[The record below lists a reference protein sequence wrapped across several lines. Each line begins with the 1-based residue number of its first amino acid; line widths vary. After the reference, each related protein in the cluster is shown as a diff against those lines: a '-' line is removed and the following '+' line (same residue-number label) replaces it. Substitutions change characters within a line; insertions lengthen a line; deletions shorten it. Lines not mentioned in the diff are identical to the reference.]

1 MFSLFFSHLGIGL
14 LGCLLFVPY
23 KRLGRGFFRFNVLL
37 ALGFL
42 SVAAAFR
49 AGTGAGASRELFAC
63 ILLAAVYVASLQF
76 RRNPVSPVLL
86 AAAAAAGVASML
98 REASGLAAAA
108 AAPMSTALLAAHFVT
123 SSALLGAVLL
133 DMILGHWYL
142 VIPGLSFG
150 HLQRM
155 TLLLAAALGLR
166 IAVIAWSIGVSWS
179 VWQDTLHDSMRFL
192 MQDGFLLVLRVVFGI
207 LGPAVL
213 LVLVRGCLRIRSNTS
228 ATGIL
233 YVATVIVWI
242 GEITSHYLLTHG
254 TLPL

>member
-42 SVAAAFR
+42 VIAAAFR
-49 AGTGAGASRELFAC
+49 AGTGTGAGPELFAC
-63 ILLAAVYVASLQF
+63 ILLAAGHLVSLQF
-76 RRNPVSPVLL
+76 RRNRLSPVLL
-86 AAAAAAGVASML
+86 AGAVAFGVASML
-98 REASGLAAAA
+98 REAAGLAG
-108 AAPMSTALLAAHFVT
+108 AAPASAALLAAHFVT

-155 TLLLAAALGLR
+155 TLLLAVALGLR
-166 IAVIAWSIGVSWS
+166 IAVIAWSVVVSWG
-179 VWQDTLHDSMRFL
+179 VWQDVLQDSMRFL